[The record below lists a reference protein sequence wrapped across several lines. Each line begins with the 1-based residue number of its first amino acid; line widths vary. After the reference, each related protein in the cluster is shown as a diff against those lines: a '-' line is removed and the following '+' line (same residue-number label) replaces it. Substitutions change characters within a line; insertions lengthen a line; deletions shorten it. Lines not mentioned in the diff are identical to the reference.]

1 MNPFTSPPSILP
13 YFHLLSP
20 MTMILHPHASYHNL
34 AQSQMVKKNGLSN
47 ESWINRIVDK
57 GKQYLVM
64 AGDLKKIVGYPVMN
78 YPRWRLSSSV
88 ATVN

>member
-1 MNPFTSPPSILP
+1 
-13 YFHLLSP
+13 

-57 GKQYLVM
+57 GKQYLVHWH
-64 AGDLKKIVGYPVMN
+64 GWGPEEDCWLPSHE
-78 YPRWRLSSSV
+78 LSKME
-88 ATVN
+88 AFK